1 MIGVAGT
8 PSPLPM
14 GRPQRNLQ
22 VVPVVAAAGS
32 AAAGS
37 ATGKSLSST
46 AAAAPVWEDDSA
58 VDECRLCRKQFSL
71 FVRRHHCRRYPRH
84 PGSCRL
90 KDPRFWLYRE
100 IPVGAEMCPG
110 SGRCGM
116 IFCKE
121 CTEAK
126 RVLPHIHAN
135 QLQRVCDACVV
146 QLNTL

>member
-1 MIGVAGT
+1 VQWTSAGYVESNSRSSYGATTAAGT
-8 PSPLPM
+8 
-14 GRPQRNLQ
+14 
-22 VVPVVAAAGS
+22 
-32 AAAGS
+32 
-37 ATGKSLSST
+37 
-46 AAAAPVWEDDSA
+46 
-58 VDECRLCRKQFSL
+58 
-71 FVRRHHCRRYPRH
+71 

-90 KDPRFWLYRE
+90 KDPLRFWPYRE

-126 RVLPHIHAN
+126 RVLPHIHAT